1 MTPCGPNPPT
11 LTTASS
17 MPRAL
22 TRCAAAAAAEEETS
36 LLDPY
41 CSSDIACT
49 LDKSDLGNGRGG
61 DEAFNKRVGFWL
73 IFDRRCKWSVI
84 KFACCMHKFLFNNR
98 LREPFILA
106 MATPGSRSEV
116 HATLSGIKKHFRVSN
131 NLLSFQHGS
140 DVRRVDAV
148 EVDCAEEAVRVR
160 HPRGRVQRQPR
171 EHDLEHALLAHVH
184 GKVALEEVL
193 ELTDGRTRTVKGG
206 IINQYVI

>member
-61 DEAFNKRVGFWL
+61 DDAFNNREDFWL
-73 IFDRRCKWSVI
+73 IFDREWTDDANGHQV
-84 KFACCMHKFLFNNR
+84 
-98 LREPFILA
+98 
-106 MATPGSRSEV
+106 G
-116 HATLSGIKKHFRVSN
+116 
-131 NLLSFQHGS
+131 LLYAQIS
-140 DVRRVDAV
+140 
-148 EVDCAEEAVRVR
+148 
-160 HPRGRVQRQPR
+160 
-171 EHDLEHALLAHVH
+171 
-184 GKVALEEVL
+184 
-193 ELTDGRTRTVKGG
+193 
-206 IINQYVI
+206 I